1 MSHARQGTEPTMS
14 KMIEIDWKPDDRVLR
29 QFGIIA
35 LFGFSF
41 LAVLAWWE
49 LFIFAIG
56 LGEAR
61 PYVAYGF
68 AGLAGLSA
76 LFSAIAPR
84 ANLPIYLGLTVLS
97 YPIGF
102 VLSYVIMGFLFFVMI
117 TPVGLFFRLTG
128 YDRLHRR
135 FDREATTY
143 WTVPR
148 PRRGKESYF
157 RQF

>member
-1 MSHARQGTEPTMS
+1 MS
-14 KMIEIDWKPDDRVLR
+14 KMIEIDWRPDDHTLR
-29 QFGIIA
+29 QFGVIA

-41 LAVLAWWE
+41 LAAIAWWE
-49 LFIFAIG
+49 LLVFSFG

-61 PYVAYGF
+61 PIVAGVF
-68 AGLAGLSA
+68 AVLAGLSA
-76 LFSAIAPR
+76 LFSLVAPR
-84 ANLPIYLGLTVLS
+84 ANLPIYRGLTIVA

-128 YDRLHRR
+128 YDPLQRR
-135 FDREATTY
+135 FDRDARTY
-143 WTVPR
+143 WTDPR
-148 PRRGKESYF
+148 PRRAKESFF

>member
-1 MSHARQGTEPTMS
+1 MS
-14 KMIEIDWKPDDRVLR
+14 KMIEIDWQPDDRVLR

-49 LFIFAIG
+49 WLIFGFG
-56 LGEAR
+56 LGAAR
-61 PYVAYGF
+61 HPVTYVF

-76 LFSAIAPR
+76 LFSAVAPR
-84 ANLPIYLGLTVLS
+84 ANLPIYLGLTVLA

-102 VLSYVIMGFLFFVMI
+102 VLSYLIMGFLFFGMI

-128 YDRLHRR
+128 YDRLDRR
-135 FDREATTY
+135 FDPDATTY
-143 WTVPR
+143 WKDPR